1 MIRTGVRVTCKI
13 FWVKRPIFSGIFEDS
28 GVVLEVFIENQV
40 DPLTLHVVTRL
51 RSAWEKCWCTIKRTN
66 GTLSQ

>member
-1 MIRTGVRVTCKI
+1 MNRVSRAKI
-13 FWVKRPIFSGIFEDS
+13 FGQRKIFSGRFEDP

-51 RSAWEKCWCTIKRTN
+51 RSAWEKCWCTVKRTN